1 MEIAIKLLS
10 DGFLESK
17 DEASSKDAELKHIKA
32 EMAKLQLDYEK
43 AISNSERYS
52 RDICQLREKHEQE
65 LKDKQKE
72 LEEQVLTLMT
82 QAPYCDSPVSER
94 FISEQNEVEERLKAE
109 ERLKSSYDEKVA
121 AQVKAKKEMEKELIQ
136 AKNEAAKVPKL
147 QEANR
152 KIQERLKEKE
162 IILKEISNDKS
173 RLQTELALNYESEMG
188 VFLEELE
195 RMKEEQATTLMEMED
210 VQITIT
216 EKEEKEQVMMKDMS
230 CLKEE

>member
-1 MEIAIKLLS
+1 
-10 DGFLESK
+10 
-17 DEASSKDAELKHIKA
+17 
-32 EMAKLQLDYEK
+32 
-43 AISNSERYS
+43 
-52 RDICQLREKHEQE
+52 
-65 LKDKQKE
+65 
-72 LEEQVLTLMT
+72 MT
-82 QAPYCDSPVSER
+82 QTPYCDSPVSER

-188 VFLEELE
+188 VFLEGQFN
-195 RMKEEQATTLMEMED
+195 EES
-210 VQITIT
+210 
-216 EKEEKEQVMMKDMS
+216 K
-230 CLKEE
+230 